1 MLAFP
6 VKILVL
12 GNTLLTVQG
21 SDRVD
26 LCQYLD
32 VSPIYQN
39 CVLNLF
45 DLKIFWIRNFFL
57 AL

>member
-6 VKILVL
+6 VKILVWE
-12 GNTLLTVQG
+12 NTLLTVQG

-32 VSPIYQN
+32 VSQIYQN
-39 CVLNLF
+39 GVLNLF
-45 DLKIFWIRNFFL
+45 DLKFFWIRNFFL